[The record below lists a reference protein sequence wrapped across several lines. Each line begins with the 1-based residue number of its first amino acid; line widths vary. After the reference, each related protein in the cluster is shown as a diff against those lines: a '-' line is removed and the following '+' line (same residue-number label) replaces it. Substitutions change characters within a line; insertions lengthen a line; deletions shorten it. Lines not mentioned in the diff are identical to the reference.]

1 MDTAV
6 VQKPERDNAAKRASQ
21 LTPDVQRREE
31 AESGA
36 GTGLPLF
43 MQASSTPKGLPQ
55 IQRQVE
61 EEEEEEEEL
70 IQPKLDVQTKLTV
83 GAPDDEYEREAD
95 RVADK
100 VMRMPAGGG
109 ELEDDVENPPQIQ
122 TRSTGTGSRPSIA
135 GAVTNTISSP
145 GNGSPLNEMIR
156 SRSE

>member
-21 LTPDVQRREE
+21 LTSDVQRREE

-36 GTGLPLF
+36 GAGLPLF

-100 VMRMPAGGG
+100 VMRMPAGGSK
-109 ELEDDVENPPQIQ
+109 LEDDVENPPQIQ